1 MVMKMRN
8 IDWEDLEDKFLSV
21 FVVVAEVLGILA
33 IIVLFSVL
41 IIQVI
46 YMFMMMF

>member
-1 MVMKMRN
+1 MRH
-8 IDWEDLEDKFLSV
+8 IDWENLEDNVLSL

-33 IIVLFSVL
+33 IIVLFVVL
-41 IIQVI
+41 IIQII

>member
-1 MVMKMRN
+1 MKIN
-8 IDWEDLEDKFLSV
+8 WEDLEDNILNV

-33 IIVLFSVL
+33 IITLFFGL